1 MLSEERKGLVVLELD
16 KQIERKKAIEA
27 SERVDAAA
35 AHLLVLEAERSARA
49 RDTERSR
56 LEAAKRA
63 SIQEAIQAQ
72 LAERETCVK
81 SACAHSGVLFY

>member
-27 SERVDAAA
+27 SERADAAA